1 MKTFYIY
8 RELVPL
14 PLPDDKGRY
23 VLLGRMDVQ
32 PPETKV
38 ADLMKANMMM
48 MDILMEENDRIV
60 ICGST
65 NVMDFEKNTMA
76 HMVQMTPAIAKKMST
91 LFQVTFFE
99 PPLSINYP

>member
-1 MKTFYIY
+1 M
-8 RELVPL
+8 
-14 PLPDDKGRY
+14 G
-23 VLLGRMDVQ
+23 VQ

-38 ADLMKANMMM
+38 ADLMKVNTMT

-65 NVMDFEKNTMA
+65 NAMDLEKNTMA

-91 LFQVTFFE
+91 LFQVTFAE
-99 PPLSINYP
+99 PPLAINNP